1 VGVQDRATKVN
12 AIEREEDTMKT
23 WHVIVLA
30 ASIIVA
36 SIGGVLVRGL
46 CDRYQLTA
54 QAADL
59 AYRVDKLTG
68 KVAAVWMENNEPR
81 IVEEK

>member
-1 VGVQDRATKVN
+1 MN

-36 SIGGVLVRGL
+36 SIGGGLVRGL

-54 QAADL
+54 QEADL
-59 AYRVDKLTG
+59 GYRVDKLTG
-68 KVAAVWMENNEPR
+68 KVAAVWMENDQPR